1 MTFIRSPDR
10 QLCCIASLILVVL
23 RPAVTWA
30 AEPANAAAPGVAI
43 LLVDTDCPA
52 GQIDERIYG
61 QFLEHINH
69 SVVDGLYAEQIRGQG
84 FEANDFKNYWQTIED
99 GGSADLVPIRFEQ
112 GEKCVRLEPK
122 NGTTGVRQNRIY
134 LQTGM
139 SYDGSLWINPEQRSP
154 KLALQTK
161 DSSGRVLANLD
172 LPTKSTGWQEVQF
185 KFDSSVT
192 DPQCSLEILATGSGS
207 ALVDFISLMPADARA
222 HGKLRPDL
230 RDAIG
235 NLHPAFIRWPGGSF
249 ASIYKWK
256 DGIGPAVK
264 RKMNPNT
271 LWGGYSDY
279 YGFGT
284 DEFLEFCRQINTE
297 PLIVLSATNTSPAQF
312 EYAMDWVHY
321 LLDPPNT
328 DWGKMRAANGHTE
341 PYRIPY
347 FQIDNEPMNH
357 GHTPES
363 YAAIVNLY
371 GPRLRELAAD
381 SKIIACGQKRSNDMD
396 WSQKL
401 VDIAGDNFDILGCHN
416 YEYEPG
422 SFATGV
428 RRIEDYQEK
437 LCDYIRASKHPKIKL
452 AILEWSLARTYD
464 WRSGLHAAGS
474 LMSYERLSPTVI
486 MTCPALLMRST
497 TDNPEWRAWIYHDH
511 VSWFAGSGYVAEK
524 LFRDHFAPVRYA
536 FTSGTFRDIAK
547 RSEFFDG
554 ISQMKPEG
562 WTPNTVD
569 AIATGSPD
577 GHRIVLK
584 AVNYAATSNTL
595 LTRLQGKA
603 VPADATVQVA
613 TITAPF
619 SAENALADP
628 NSIQPIEASHPFA
641 RDMAFPLPPY
651 SVIAVEIEAK

>member
-1 MTFIRSPDR
+1 MPHSQDR
-10 QLCCIASLILVVL
+10 RLWCIASLFLALLLSAIV
-23 RPAVTWA
+23 RA
-30 AEPANAAAPGVAI
+30 AEPVAPTAPGVAI
-43 LLVDTDCPA
+43 LLVDTDHPA
-52 GQIDERIYG
+52 GQIDEHIYG

-84 FEANDFKNYWQTIED
+84 FEANDFKDYWQTIED
-99 GGSADLVPIRFEQ
+99 GGTVDLVPIRFEQ
-112 GEKCVRLEPK
+112 GEKSIRLTPK
-122 NGTTGVRQNRIY
+122 SGTAGLRQNRIY
-134 LQTGM
+134 LQAGK
-139 SYDGSLWINPEQRSP
+139 SYDGSLWINPEQGSP
-154 KLALQTK
+154 ELALQVK
-161 DSSGRVLANLD
+161 DSSGKILARVG
-172 LPTKSTGWQEVQF
+172 LPTKSTGWEEVPF
-185 KFDSSVT
+185 KFESSAT

-207 ALVDFISLMPADARA
+207 ALVDFVSLMSADARA

-235 NLHPAFIRWPGGSF
+235 DLHPAFIRWPGGSF

-271 LWGGYSDY
+271 FWGGYSDY

-284 DEFLEFCRQINTE
+284 DEFLEFCREINTE
-297 PLIVLSATNTSPAQF
+297 PLIVLSATNTSSAQF

-321 LLDPPNT
+321 LLDPAST
-328 DWGKMRAANGHTE
+328 EWGKIRAANGHVE
-341 PYRIPY
+341 PYNIPY

-371 GPRLRELAAD
+371 GPRLRELAPN
-381 SKIIACGQKRSNDMD
+381 SKIIACGQKRSNDMN

-401 VDIAGDNFDILGCHN
+401 IDIAGDKFDILGCHN
-416 YEYEPG
+416 YEYEPDN
-422 SFATGV
+422 FATGV

-452 AILEWSLARTYD
+452 AILEWSLARIYD

-474 LMSYERLSPTVI
+474 LMSYEKLSPAI
-486 MTCPALLMRST
+486 DMTCPALLMRNT

-511 VSWFAGSGYVAEK
+511 VSWFAGCGYVVEK

-554 ISQMKPEG
+554 ISEMKPEG

-569 AIATGSPD
+569 AIATGTPD
-577 GHRIVLK
+577 GRRIVLK
-584 AVNYAATSNTL
+584 AVNYAATTNTL

-603 VPADATVQVA
+603 VPTDGTVTLA
-613 TITAPF
+613 TITAPLN
-619 SAENALADP
+619 AENSLTAP
-628 NSIQPIEASHPFA
+628 NTIQTVEGTQPFQ
-641 RDMAFPLPPY
+641 RDMAFTLPPF
-651 SVIAVEIEAK
+651 SVVVVEIQFK

>member
-1 MTFIRSPDR
+1 MPYSQDR
-10 QLCCIASLILVVL
+10 RLWCIASLFLALLLFAIV
-23 RPAVTWA
+23 RA
-30 AEPANAAAPGVAI
+30 AEPVAPTAPGVAI
-43 LLVDTDCPA
+43 LLVDTDHPT
-52 GQIDERIYG
+52 GQIDEHIYG

-84 FEANDFKNYWQTIED
+84 FEANDFKDYWQTIED
-99 GGSADLVPIRFEQ
+99 GGTVDLVPIRFEQ
-112 GEKCVRLEPK
+112 GEKSIRLTPK
-122 NGTTGVRQNRIY
+122 SGTAGLRQNRIY
-134 LQTGM
+134 LQAGK
-139 SYDGSLWINPEQRSP
+139 SYDGSLWINPEQGSP
-154 KLALQTK
+154 ELALQVK
-161 DSSGRVLANLD
+161 DSSGKILARVG
-172 LPTKSTGWQEVQF
+172 LPTKSTGWEEVPF
-185 KFDSSVT
+185 KFESSAT

-207 ALVDFISLMPADARA
+207 ALVDFVSLMATDARA

-235 NLHPAFIRWPGGSF
+235 DLHPAFIRWPGGSF

-271 LWGGYSDY
+271 FWGGYSDY

-284 DEFLEFCRQINTE
+284 DEFLEFCREINTE
-297 PLIVLSATNTSPAQF
+297 PLIVLSATNTSSAQF
-312 EYAMDWVHY
+312 EYAMNWVHY
-321 LLDPPNT
+321 LLDPAST
-328 DWGKMRAANGHTE
+328 EWGKIRAANGHVE
-341 PYRIPY
+341 PYNIPY

-371 GPRLRELAAD
+371 GPRLRELAPN
-381 SKIIACGQKRSNDMD
+381 SKIIACGQKRSNDMN

-401 VDIAGDNFDILGCHN
+401 IDIAGDKFDILGCHN
-416 YEYEPG
+416 YEYEPDN
-422 SFATGV
+422 FATGV

-452 AILEWSLARTYD
+452 AILEWSLARIYD

-474 LMSYERLSPTVI
+474 LMSYEKLSPAI
-486 MTCPALLMRST
+486 DMTCPALLMRNT

-511 VSWFAGSGYVAEK
+511 VSWFAGCGYVVEK

-554 ISQMKPEG
+554 ISEMKPEG

-569 AIATGSPD
+569 AIATGTPD
-577 GHRIVLK
+577 GRRIVLK
-584 AVNYAATSNTL
+584 AVNYAATTNTL

-603 VPADATVQVA
+603 VPTNGTVTLA
-613 TITAPF
+613 TITAPLN
-619 SAENALADP
+619 AENSLTAP
-628 NSIQPIEASHPFA
+628 NTIQTVEGTQPFQ
-641 RDMAFPLPPY
+641 RDMAFTLPPF
-651 SVIAVEIEAK
+651 SVVVVEIQFK